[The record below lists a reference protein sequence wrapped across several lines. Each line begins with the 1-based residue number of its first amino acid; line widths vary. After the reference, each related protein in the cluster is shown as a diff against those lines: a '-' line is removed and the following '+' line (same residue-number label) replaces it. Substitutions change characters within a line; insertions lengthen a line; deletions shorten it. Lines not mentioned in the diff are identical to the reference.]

1 MGSNLVTFENNCI
14 LTYLTN
20 LLFLNLTYQG
30 DRRHY
35 RRRDITSSHLTGTN
49 AENRLLCVPLL
60 QAERAWAHA
69 MQLRQEANTEPRKKF
84 HLVSRLK
91 KACSH
96 AHMLLQLCE
105 VNFEHGYFFLYS
117 HYTVSRKKQGR
128 QREPSAKTFRSH

>member
-1 MGSNLVTFENNCI
+1 MSL
-14 LTYLTN
+14 YL
-20 LLFLNLTYQG
+20 QG

-35 RRRDITSSHLTGTN
+35 RRKDVTATHLTSTN

-91 KACSH
+91 KACAH

-105 VNFEHGYFFLYS
+105 VS
-117 HYTVSRKKQGR
+117 IC
-128 QREPSAKTFRSH
+128 